1 MLEGVRKIVPKY
13 TFDDLDKSWMNL
25 RDKYVNFLSPD
36 INRDDWTLEED
47 SKILELVGKY
57 GTKWKKIQSEMSSR
71 TDNQLKNRFYGRL
84 RVLLKRKARR
94 RSSRSS

>member
-1 MLEGVRKIVPKY
+1 MLEGVRSRISKY
-13 TFDDLDKSWMNL
+13 IFCDLDKSWKNL

-36 INRDDWTLEED
+36 INRDDWTVEED
-47 SKILELVGKY
+47 RKILELVGKY
-57 GTKWKKIQSEMSSR
+57 GTKWKKIQSEMGTR

-84 RVLLKRKARR
+84 RVLLKRKAQR